1 MPVAASTAA
10 VEEAAAAE
18 VASAV
23 EVAAADEVLAALD
36 AFAEVV
42 LAALAAEVVAEAAA
56 EAESDEAAA
65 AEPPVT
71 PLEDWPAAFLSSAM
85 FVLSLVCSSEIL
97 SSMSDVSSP
106 DAWACASC
114 KCHRHVQHPA
124 HHAVKELVRTWMF
137 SAWISPVS
145 LRTLFLILPFCR
157 ASAYDESA
165 SASSPLRQSIGS
177 VTYHQ
182 RQTQPRWRG

>member
-1 MPVAASTAA
+1 MDEPAVPVAAATAA

-36 AFAEVV
+36 ASAEVV

-71 PLEDWPAAFLSSAM
+71 PLEGWPAAFLSSAM

-114 KCHRHVQHPA
+114 TYRRSAQHTAP
-124 HHAVKELVRTWMF
+124 HAMKELVQTWMF

-145 LRTLFLILPFCR
+145 LRTLFLILPFWSAV
-157 ASAYDESA
+157 ASAPEAA
-165 SASSPLRQSIGS
+165 SI
-177 VTYHQ
+177 
-182 RQTQPRWRG
+182 